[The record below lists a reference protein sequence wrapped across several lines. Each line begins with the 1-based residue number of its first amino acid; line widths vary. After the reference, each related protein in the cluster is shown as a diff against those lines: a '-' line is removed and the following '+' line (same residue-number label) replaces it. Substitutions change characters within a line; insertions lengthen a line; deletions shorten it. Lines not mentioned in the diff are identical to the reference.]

1 MQNAMWLAGVFGP
14 FMLIIGLW
22 MLLFA
27 DNLMKV
33 CTAIKNNAAAFY
45 FCSVSNLLVGL
56 VILGEYNVWSMDA
69 YVLVTLLGWFMVGRG
84 VLGLFLPQLLMKTSM
99 SHTGFMKIKG
109 IIPLVWGFV
118 LCWLAF
124 FM

>member
-1 MQNAMWLAGVFGP
+1 MWLASVFGP
-14 FMLIIGLW
+14 FMLIMGLW

-33 CTAIKNNAAAFY
+33 RTAIKGNPAIFHCGVTA
-45 FCSVSNLLVGL
+45 NLLIGL
-56 VILGEYNVWSMDA
+56 VLLSEYNVWSMDA
-69 YVLVTLLGWFMVGRG
+69 YVLVTLLGWVMVVRG
-84 VLGLFLPQLLMKTSM
+84 IIGLFLPQLLMKMVMGGASC
-99 SHTGFMKIKG
+99 MKCMG
-109 IIPLVWGFV
+109 IIPLVWGLA